1 LVDCLN
7 HGAGASPALP
17 ALKNTAPAVG
27 ATYDANGRGSGGRLS
42 SRSARML
49 GTHWQRCFVVA
60 LIPFA
65 TACGSS
71 LKSQAPVVKPAQ
83 ASGVHA
89 VADSVPAAPVA
100 PAPAEDPVVTLIA
113 ASDRHFKAGQKELE
127 QGHVEAAKQEF
138 NRAVDVLLESE
149 YGARTEPRIR
159 EHFDRLVDRISTYE
173 VRALATGDGFT
184 EKKYEPATIDE
195 LLALSTS
202 IGTRPATREL
212 KDAVQSDLENANH
225 DIPIPLNQ
233 RVLSY
238 IELFQGRL
246 HDFIEEG
253 MKRGSKY
260 LPMIQN
266 VFRAEG
272 LPLDLAYVP
281 LVESAFKPNA
291 LSRVKAKGVWQFM
304 TGTALENG
312 LRRDW
317 YIDERSDPEKA
328 TVAAAKYLRTLSKLF
343 GGDWH
348 LALASYNGGPG
359 RLQRA
364 MRTARLDDFWSL
376 SEKPKVLPR
385 ETREYVPMI
394 LAAIVIARNPSQYGF
409 DFEPEPPH
417 TYDKVTLPR
426 PVDLR
431 RVAEWTDSP
440 IDEIQALNPELRRW
454 TTPVKATNYELKVP
468 VGTAGIVEAKL
479 ADAPAADL
487 AALKFYTVKRGDTL
501 PLIARKL
508 HVNKADLAEANYL
521 AATARVA
528 AGQKLMVPHE
538 ATVLMAART
547 DRPAPAT
554 EARKTVAEAGQ
565 LAQGTTS
572 NRVKFSYEVKRG
584 DTLASIARVHKTTI
598 ASLRSWNPRLA
609 DDRLTAGERLTLYR
623 LAN

>member
-1 LVDCLN
+1 MLRTDWRRFAFVAL
-7 HGAGASPALP
+7 LP
-17 ALKNTAPAVG
+17 AVAACSSSLKTQGPQVRPTPPATTASVKTPPPAPAVP
-27 ATYDANGRGSGGRLS
+27 
-42 SRSARML
+42 
-49 GTHWQRCFVVA
+49 
-60 LIPFA
+60 I
-65 TACGSS
+65 
-71 LKSQAPVVKPAQ
+71 
-83 ASGVHA
+83 
-89 VADSVPAAPVA
+89 
-100 PAPAEDPVVTLIA
+100 EDPVLTLIA
-113 ASDRHFKAGQKELE
+113 SSDRAFKAGQRELE

-138 NRAVDVLLESE
+138 NRAIDVLLESP

-159 EHFDRLVDRISTYE
+159 EHFDRLVDRISAYE

-184 EKKYEPATIDE
+184 EKKYEPASIDE
-195 LLALSTS
+195 LLAQS
-202 IGTRPATREL
+202 ATLGGAPSDPSL
-212 KDAVQSDLENANH
+212 KDAVQSDLLVGTH

-238 IELFQGRL
+238 IDLFQGRL

-260 LPMIQN
+260 LPMIQS

-291 LSRVKAKGVWQFM
+291 LSRTNAKGVWQFM
-304 TGTALENG
+304 SGTGLENG

-328 TVAAAKYLRTLSKLF
+328 TVAAAKYLRTLSKIF

-359 RLQRA
+359 RMQRA
-364 MRTARLDDFWSL
+364 LKTARVDNFWTL
-376 SEKPKVLPR
+376 AEKSKILPR

-409 DFEPEPPH
+409 DFEAEEPALF
-417 TYDKVTLPR
+417 DKVTLPR

-431 RVAEWTDSP
+431 RVAEWTDSS

-454 TTPVKATNYELKVP
+454 TTPVRDTNYELKVP
-468 VGTAGIVEAKL
+468 AGKADVVSARL
-479 ADAPAADL
+479 TDAPSLDL
-487 AALKFYTVKRGDTL
+487 ASLKYYTVKRGDTL

-508 HVNKADLAEANYL
+508 HVNKSDLAEANYL
-521 AATARVA
+521 PAAARVSV
-528 AGQKLMVPHE
+528 GQKLMVPHE
-538 ATVLMAART
+538 ATVLMAAQT
-547 DRPAPAT
+547 DGSAPAT
-554 EARKTVAEAGQ
+554 EARSTVGEAGQ
-565 LAQGTTS
+565 LAQAAATS
-572 NRVKFSYEVKRG
+572 NRVKASYAVKKG
-584 DTLASIARVHKTTI
+584 DTLASIARLYQTTVTSI
-598 ASLRSWNPRLA
+598 KSWNPRLA
-609 DDRLTAGERLTLYR
+609 TDHLAAGQRLTVYR